1 MRTPPAARVGPP
13 SRVRVPFVPPL
24 ACEYLVAF
32 FRVRVPFST
41 FSRVRV
47 AYSSPRA
54 QNDVDAAVGVDN
66 ARNLSHT
73 KRPRSVF
80 EGLSRQQGKT
90 KVSRRKKKSTKRRQ
104 AGRQTGRQ
112 ADRQTGRQAGR
123 QTAEP
128 RSDEN
133 KSAAKGRQVGR
144 STQFWAPGNF
154 VACCDIMHNIVHHI
168 IYLVYRY
175 SHMYYTSTP
184 RRN

>member
-112 ADRQTGRQAGR
+112 TTGTIDTASKAIKAPKHIFLHRPVAEVCARTFEGR
-123 QTAEP
+123 N
-128 RSDEN
+128 R
-133 KSAAKGRQVGR
+133 R
-144 STQFWAPGNF
+144 
-154 VACCDIMHNIVHHI
+154 VA
-168 IYLVYRY
+168 YE
-175 SHMYYTSTP
+175 
-184 RRN
+184 